1 MTAKSLREVSEA
13 MTPCPRCEAAAKV
26 CDSLA
31 LDCAEGASE
40 ADAQYGR
47 DVYQHR
53 RGEAEL
59 CALRIRSACLAAKH
73 AKTDAE
79 IVAEIREVHVKAG
92 SLCSFC
98 TWEASDVE
106 WPCDAI
112 RLAAHIEG
120 EKP

>member
-1 MTAKSLREVSEA
+1 

-31 LDCAEGASE
+31 E

-47 DVYQHR
+47 DAYYHR
-53 RGEAEL
+53 RNEAEL
-59 CALRIRSACLAAKH
+59 CARRIRTACAAAGH
-73 AKTDAE
+73 AEKDAE
-79 IVAEIREVHVKAG
+79 IVSAWRSVRGGASIVRAG
-92 SLCSFC
+92 
-98 TWEASDVE
+98 D
-106 WPCDAI
+106 